1 MIKALLVGAGTFENN
16 DNNLLCCPYDIKEM
30 KKALTVG
37 LCCEEK
43 NVLSLG
49 TENKVNKTNFIQH
62 FNRFCDNIQADDIT
76 FFYFSGHGKTINN
89 DHYLIL
95 SDSGVAT
102 KDLIGEIRKTKVKNA
117 IFIFDTCYSG
127 MVLEDIKE
135 SLHNLSGSNI
145 KIIASCEK
153 AEKAFVMPNG
163 EVSTFT
169 WFLSNAICD
178 NSIIR
183 KGEKSLFDI
192 INLTKLYLEIY
203 TNHTKES
210 QSATYQSLG
219 MYDIYFKIFDWEES
233 EKPNFSKTF
242 DNYSIV
248 SVEPLHTSSSKR
260 YAAKILLDKPFN
272 LTELSCLSNDI
283 VNELSVAE
291 IYKNDKQKL
300 IWAHKPID
308 VVYLYFALDMQDI
321 EEGNFLIRAIWVN
334 ENCDYKIPVN
344 HRVTLNNISFAPDT
358 SYFEKK
364 QYVIEHTAKSEEYR
378 KHILPLLHEMT
389 TSSEKLIYYFN
400 EFQNGNLAETDFLTK
415 IKTLVKNMDKIFI
428 KSSNLPFP
436 PKQLK
441 LFDER
446 AMSVLAAG
454 HDLSLVYQE
463 SSISPQETIRKKH
476 HMLQLIKAYYDSIEI
491 IKNAS
496 KNL

>member
-49 TENKVNKTNFIQH
+49 TENKVNKTNFNQH
-62 FNRFCDNIQADDIT
+62 FNRFCDNIQADDIA
-76 FFYFSGHGKTINN
+76 FFYFSGHGKIINN

-102 KDLIGEIRKTKVKNA
+102 KDLISEINKTKVKNA

-127 MVLEDIKE
+127 MVLEEIKE

-153 AEKAFVMPNG
+153 AEKAFVMPSV

-169 WFLSNAICD
+169 WFLSNALCD

-219 MYDIYFKIFDWEES
+219 MYDIYFKIFDWEEP

-291 IYKNDKQKL
+291 VYKTDTQKL
-300 IWAHKPID
+300 LWANKPMD
-308 VVYLYFALDMQDI
+308 VIYFYFALDVQDI
-321 EEGNFLIRAIWVN
+321 EEGNFLVRAIWVN
-334 ENCDYKIPVN
+334 EKCDYKIPTN
-344 HRVTLNNISFAPDT
+344 YKITMNNICFAPDD
-358 SYFEKK
+358 SYFDKK
-364 QYVIEHTAKSEEYR
+364 QYVIEHTANIEQYR
-378 KHILPLLHEMT
+378 KQVIPLLEEMT
-389 TSSEKLIYYFN
+389 TSCEKLIYHFN
-400 EFQNGNLAETDFLTK
+400 DFQNRNLTEGDFITATK
-415 IKTLVKNMDKIFI
+415 PLSNIINKIFI
-428 KSSNLPFP
+428 KSSNLAFP

-441 LFDER
+441 SFDEI
-446 AMSVLAAG
+446 AMSVFASG
-454 HDLSLVYQE
+454 HDLSLVYNEASKTLQE
-463 SSISPQETIRKKH
+463 KIQKKQ
-476 HMLQLIKAYYDSIEI
+476 HMLCLVKTYYDKIELLKTI
-491 IKNAS
+491 SLI
-496 KNL
+496 